1 MENPQKIEIY
11 TDGSCLGNPGV
22 GGFGY
27 IIIYFN
33 GKKIKKLIG
42 KGGRKDTTN
51 NRMELL
57 AAIKALKTIENKN
70 FSNREIV
77 IYSDSN
83 YVIKGIT
90 EWIKGWKARNFKDV
104 KNIELWKELDIL
116 TIEKKIEWKWV
127 KAHNGNLYN
136 ERVDKLA
143 RGEAEKLRK

>member
-1 MENPQKIEIY
+1 MENKIEIY

-33 GKKIKKLIG
+33 GKKLIG

-57 AAIKALKTIENKN
+57 AVIKALKTIENKN
-70 FSNREIV
+70 FSNKDITV
-77 IYSDSN
+77 YSDSN

-104 KNIELWKELDIL
+104 KNMEMWKELDTL
-116 TIEKKIEWKWV
+116 TIGKKIEWKWV

-136 ERVDKLA
+136 ERVDKIA
-143 RGEAEKLRK
+143 RVEAEKLRF